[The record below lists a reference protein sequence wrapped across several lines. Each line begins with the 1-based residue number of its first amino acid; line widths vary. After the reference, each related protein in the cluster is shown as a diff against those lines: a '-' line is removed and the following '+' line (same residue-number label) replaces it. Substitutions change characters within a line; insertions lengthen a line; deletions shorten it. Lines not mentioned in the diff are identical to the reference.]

1 MASNENTPSN
11 DTINKENIPVSDAS
25 NEDISSTGREGSFLA
40 SLMEPLTIRIGN
52 LFRSTPVRVQESSGV
67 IRSSEEEPPS
77 SSQSS
82 KPDEDPPLSPQNSSL
97 DEEKSPS
104 SSQNNKPAEQEP
116 TLSFQNSELEEEKP
130 DQNDQSG
137 QSDEEQS
144 EVESVAGGSDED
156 DYEFSYEE
164 DDDDV
169 PIDNDPFFGFHGDT
183 SSKPKPGQ
191 PTEEQLEAISKALED
206 DANAEAIK
214 QALTGIPPLVL
225 DVPDLITH
233 PLLKAQNHNATDM
246 LITVRSSFGGD
257 VHHVVALTEPLLS
270 MKMNFVEAVKLP
282 VEQLSSLE
290 FFYGY
295 HVIKD
300 DDTAEKVCN
309 PCSNAV
315 RKSLTML

>member
-1 MASNENTPSN
+1 MASNENTSTN
-11 DTINKENIPVSDAS
+11 DTVNKENTPVSDAGL
-25 NEDISSTGREGSFLA
+25 EDRSPGNFLS
-40 SLMEPLTIRIGN
+40 SLMEPLTIRLGN
-52 LFRSTPVRVQESSGV
+52 LFRPTPVKVHDSPEVSP
-67 IRSSEEEPPS
+67 SSEEEPPS

-82 KPDEDPPLSPQNSSL
+82 KPDEEPPLSPQNSSL
-97 DEEKSPS
+97 DEEKPPS
-104 SSQNNKPAEQEP
+104 SPQNNKPAEQEP

-144 EVESVAGGSDED
+144 EVE
-156 DYEFSYEE
+156 YEFSYEE

-257 VHHVVALTEPLLS
+257 VHHVVSMTEPLLS

-300 DDTAEKVCN
+300 DDTAEKVCL
-309 PCSNAV
+309 SHV
-315 RKSLTML
+315 VMLHESR